1 MHSLLQDLRHAVRL
15 LARRPGFTSIAA
27 VTLAIGIGASTL
39 IFSVVEAV
47 LLTPPPFRDPDQLV
61 VVWEH
66 NIPRDRRT
74 NVVSPANFLA
84 WRDAQQSFSDIGA
97 FSITGT
103 GSLTGT
109 GAEPEQVSVQLTTS
123 QLFPI
128 LGVDALVGR
137 TFAAEEDHP
146 NSDVALVS
154 HRLWQRRFGG
164 SASAVGTSVTVNGT
178 ARTIVGVMPP
188 GFDLFDR
195 KVDVWLPAELGDQ
208 AREAGGR
215 WLVPVARL
223 KPGIALAQAQADMNR
238 ITTRLAAEFP
248 DRNAGWASNLVL
260 LQEQLVGRVRPALGV
275 LLGAVGFVLLIAC
288 ANVANLL
295 LARATSRRR
304 ELAVRAALGASR
316 LRLVRQL
323 LIESLALAAVGA
335 AGGVFMAYWGLRTL
349 LAATAEQF
357 PIPRLETASLDGGVL
372 AFAVFVS
379 LATVLIFGLAPSLS
393 ASRPDL
399 NDALKEGVRG
409 SSARQGRLRGA
420 LVVVEV
426 ALAVVL
432 LAGAGLLVR
441 SFQQL
446 VAVDPGFEPEQVL
459 TLQVSLPGATYSEP
473 SARVGFFQDLT
484 GRLARLPG
492 VVAAGGVSFLPL
504 DGLGAATGFRALDR
518 PEPPKGQQ
526 PVTDV
531 RIISGDYFS
540 AMGIPLV
547 RGRLFTEAEV
557 AAAFSVV
564 LFAEAERPGTRG
576 LVVVN
581 ETMAREMWPGEDPI
595 GKRLLVSWRDPAV
608 TDEVIGVVGDARLVS
623 LDGEV
628 RPTVYYPHNRTA
640 YSALTVVVRA
650 SLDPA
655 SLTSA
660 VVAQVREMDPQQ
672 PVANIRTMEGVIGAS
687 VGQRRIVMLLAGL
700 FAGVAL
706 LLAAIGLYGVLAYL
720 VAERTREIG
729 VRIALGA
736 QRGAVLGMIIR
747 RGLTLTV
754 MGAAA
759 GLAGALALTRLM
771 RSLLFQVTP
780 SDPSTHGAVILV
792 LVAVALLA
800 SLIPAWR
807 ATRVDPVVALRQE

>member
-1 MHSLLQDLRHAVRL
+1 MHSLLHDARLALRL
-15 LARRPGFTSIAA
+15 LAVRPGFTLVAA
-27 VTLAIGIGASTL
+27 ATLAIGIGATTL
-39 IFSVVEAV
+39 IFSVVDAV
-47 LLTPPPFRDPDQLV
+47 LLTPPPFRDPDRLV

-66 NIPRDRRT
+66 NVPRDRRT
-74 NVVSPANFLA
+74 NVASPANFLA
-84 WRDAQQSFSDIGA
+84 WRDTQQSFTDIGA

-103 GSLTGT
+103 GSLTSP
-109 GAEPEQVSVQLTTS
+109 GAEPEQVSVQLATS
-123 QLFPI
+123 RLFTI
-128 LGVDALVGR
+128 LGVDAFAGR
-137 TFAAEEDHP
+137 TFTAEEDRP
-146 NSDVALVS
+146 DNDVALIS
-154 HRLWQRRFGG
+154 HRIWQRRFGG
-164 SASAVGTSVTVNGT
+164 SPTMVGQTVSVSGTV
-178 ARTIVGVMPP
+178 RTIVGVMPP

-195 KVDVWLPAELGDQ
+195 KVDVWLPAGFGDQ

-223 KPGIALAQAQADMNR
+223 KPGIDLAQAQADMNR

-248 DRNAGWASNLVL
+248 DRDAGWASNVVL
-260 LQEQLVGRVRPALGV
+260 LQEQLVGSVRPALGV

-295 LARATSRRR
+295 LARATSRQR

-323 LIESLALAAVGA
+323 LVESLALAAVGA

-357 PIPRLETASLDGGVL
+357 PIPTLDTASLDGGVL
-372 AFAVFVS
+372 AFAVFLS
-379 LATVLIFGLAPSLS
+379 LATVLIFGLAPALS

-399 NDALKEGVRG
+399 GNALKEGVRG
-409 SSARQGRLRGA
+409 TSVRHGRLRA
-420 LVVVEV
+420 SLVVVEV
-426 ALAVVL
+426 AMAVVL

-441 SFQQL
+441 SFQHL

-473 SARVGFFQDLT
+473 SARVGFFQELT
-484 GRLARLPG
+484 GRLSRLPG
-492 VVAAGGVSFLPL
+492 IVASGGVSFLPL
-504 DGLGAATGFRALDR
+504 DGMGAATGFRALDR

-531 RIISGDYFS
+531 RMISGDYFS

-547 RGRLFTEAEV
+547 RGRLFTGSEV
-557 AAAFSVV
+557 SAASAGVPSAGAASPVTTGV
-564 LFAEAERPGTRG
+564 
-576 LVVVN
+576 VVVN
-581 ETMAREMWPGEDPI
+581 EAMAREMWPGEDPI
-595 GKRLLVSWRDPAV
+595 GKRLLVSWSDPDV

-623 LDGEV
+623 LDGQV

-672 PVANIRTMEGVIGAS
+672 PVANIRTMGDVIGAS
-687 VGQRRIVMLLAGL
+687 VGQRRIIMLLAGL

-736 QRGAVLGMIIR
+736 QRGAVLGMIVR
-747 RGLTLTV
+747 RALTLTV
-754 MGAAA
+754 MGAVA

-780 SDPSTHGAVILV
+780 SDLSTHGTVIVV
-792 LVAVALLA
+792 LVSVALLA